1 VLLGVKPLLLIL
13 RGLDEASRK
22 HPGNTVTT
30 FRVSIRNFVT
40 TRCELRNIVALS
52 ANAQL
57 THSAAKG
64 VRMEI

>member
-1 VLLGVKPLLLIL
+1 MKLGKSNL
-13 RGLDEASRK
+13 
-22 HPGNTVTT
+22 GNTVTT

-40 TRCELRNIVALS
+40 TRSELRNIVALS

>member
-1 VLLGVKPLLLIL
+1 MRLGKSNL
-13 RGLDEASRK
+13 
-22 HPGNTVTT
+22 GNTVTT